1 MRELAVVLSLALS
14 PSVFGQIHRSFGSVV
29 FPGGATNPAAGVVR
43 NFGSTVFPGGAP
55 VAPVFGGAPFV
66 GARSGLGGINTGG
79 INVGGGNF
87 IPIVNGN
94 RSNIRR
100 GSNNFGRGFRSNS
113 NATPYVF
120 AYPVFIGGGYD
131 NSYAPDAYG
140 PNGYGPQDVPPPQP
154 PQQPNTTIVFPPQ
167 QQQPPQQANPVMIQ
181 AGPDGQYTTT
191 GQRPGANMYNA
202 PQGQGDAAQGPEPST
217 DAPRFLLAFKDRT
230 IYSVIA
236 YWTDGDTLHYF
247 TPGNVHNQ
255 ASMSLIDRELTERL
269 NRELGI
275 DFKLP
280 AAK

>member
-1 MRELAVVLSLALS
+1 MRALAVVLPLALS
-14 PSVFGQIHRSFGSVV
+14 TGVFGQVHRSFGSVV

-43 NFGSTVFPGGAP
+43 NFGSTVFPGGSQ
-55 VAPVFGGAPFV
+55 VAPVFGGAPII
-66 GARSGLGGINTGG
+66 GARPVTGG
-79 INVGGGNF
+79 INVGNGNF

-100 GSNNFGRGFRSNS
+100 NSNNSFNNGRGFRSNS
-113 NATPYVF
+113 NSTPFVF

-131 NSYAPDAYG
+131 PSYGSGGDPSAYG
-140 PNGYGPQDVPPPQP
+140 PNGYGPQEMLP
-154 PQQPNTTIVFPPQ
+154 PQQPQQPNVTVVFPPQ

-181 AGPDGQYTTT
+181 PGPDGQYTST
-191 GQRPGANMYNA
+191 GQRPGPGATIYDA
-202 PQGQGDAAQGPEPST
+202 PQGQGPADPSS

-280 AAK
+280 TAK